1 MNNIDPTQP
10 LVIEAPVLP
19 IEKQGESRHPNAN
32 ETSFKPGQSGN
43 PNGRPKK
50 GHSITERVKELL
62 NSDPERKDRIINKIL
77 DAAEAGDL
85 NAAKITWNY
94 MDGMPLQA
102 TDITTLGNQIATPHV
117 FVGPKPK
124 DEL

>member
-1 MNNIDPTQP
+1 MPIDPTQP
-10 LVIEAPVLP
+10 LVIDAPI
-19 IEKQGESRHPNAN
+19 IESEKT
-32 ETSFKPGQSGN
+32 ETKRNPSWFKPGNNAN

-50 GHSITERVKELL
+50 GYSVTEHVKALLEKDPKTMDDIVEKITT
-62 NSDPERKDRIINKIL
+62 
-77 DAAEAGDL
+77 
-85 NAAKITWNY
+85 AAKQGDMAAIKVLWNY

-124 DEL
+124 EDNE

>member
-1 MNNIDPTQP
+1 MIDPTKP
-10 LVIEAPVLP
+10 LEQALDTTP
-19 IEKQGESRHPNAN
+19 IV
-32 ETSFKPGQSGN
+32 ETSEKENKRNPSWIKPGEVRN

-50 GHSITERVKELL
+50 GYSVTEHVKALLEKDPQTMDDIVEKITT
-62 NSDPERKDRIINKIL
+62 
-77 DAAEAGDL
+77 
-85 NAAKITWNY
+85 AAKQGDMAAIKVLWNY